1 MCRAPRTAA
10 RQSRFPNLTVSPF
23 RKYMALPCVAKRSA
37 WRVHKRLG
45 CSQIRFPGG
54 FPVSWQAWRIMQ
66 IGVYGSGYLGT
77 VVSAC
82 LADFGTPVTCCHP
95 DSSRMVEMAQGNV
108 PFFEKNLTEVI
119 KRNVRSGRLAYSTD
133 MESFARKAQVIFLAE
148 DTSQHLADLAIRIAR
163 LAPKPPILAI
173 MTPVPVGTA
182 TSVEKRLSEASLKAT
197 IVSQP
202 VFVTAGCA
210 VEDFNW
216 PDRII
221 LGTSS
226 NDAVLALKQILHPLV
241 MRGVPVIVTNHETA
255 ELVRESA
262 TAFVA
267 AKISFINE
275 LAGLCERVNGDAVH
289 LSLALGLDKKIGPRC
304 LQAGAAMGGL
314 FAQSAMDS
322 LARLAQQN
330 NVDLRI
336 LSAVREVNLTMAD
349 GLAEKISAC
358 LKSLQ
363 NKDVGILGLAF
374 KPNTN
379 SVAGSASIK
388 LAQTLVS
395 RGARV
400 RAYDPVA
407 IPDAKLELNGTV
419 HYCETPYAVAEGAEV
434 LVVGT
439 GWPEVRGLD
448 FAKIKNLLRRP
459 LIVDTKNI
467 LDSVR
472 LRAMGF
478 EYVGMGRV

>member
-1 MCRAPRTAA
+1 
-10 RQSRFPNLTVSPF
+10 
-23 RKYMALPCVAKRSA
+23 
-37 WRVHKRLG
+37 
-45 CSQIRFPGG
+45 
-54 FPVSWQAWRIMQ
+54 MQ
-66 IGVYGSGYLGT
+66 IGVYGAGYLGT
-77 VVSAC
+77 VTSAC

-95 DSSRMVEMAQGNV
+95 DSSLMVEMAQGKV
-108 PFFEKNLTEVI
+108 PFHEKNLSEVI
-119 KRNVRSGRLAYSTD
+119 KRSVRSGRLAYSTD
-133 MESFARKAQVIFLAE
+133 VDSFARKCGVIFLAE
-148 DTSQHLADLAIRIAR
+148 DSPQHLPELVLRISKA
-163 LAPKPPILAI
+163 APKPPILSI
-173 MTPVPVGTA
+173 VTPVSVGTGA
-182 TSVEKRLSEASLKAT
+182 ALEKRLQEAGLKAI

-202 VFVTAGCA
+202 IFFTAGCA

-226 NDAVLALKQILHPLV
+226 NDAVIAIKHIFHPLV
-241 MRGVPVIVTNHETA
+241 MRGVPVIVTNHATA
-255 ELVRESA
+255 ELAREAA

-267 AKISFINE
+267 TKISFINE

-304 LQAGAAMGGL
+304 LQAGASMGGL
-314 FAQSAMDS
+314 FAQSDMDA
-322 LARLAQQN
+322 LATLAQEN
-330 NVDLRI
+330 HVPLRI
-336 LSAVREVNLTMAD
+336 LTAAREVNQSLAD
-349 GLAEKISAC
+349 GMAEKISSY
-358 LKSLQ
+358 LQSLQ

-388 LAQTLVS
+388 LAQSLVS

-407 IPDAKLELNGTV
+407 MSDAKLELNGTI
-419 HYCETPYAVAEGAEV
+419 HYCESPYAAAEGVEA
-434 LVVGT
+434 LVVAT
-439 GWPEVRGLD
+439 GWPEFRALD
-448 FAKIKNLLRRP
+448 FSKIKALLRRP

-478 EYVGMGRV
+478 EYVGVGRM

>member
-1 MCRAPRTAA
+1 
-10 RQSRFPNLTVSPF
+10 
-23 RKYMALPCVAKRSA
+23 
-37 WRVHKRLG
+37 
-45 CSQIRFPGG
+45 
-54 FPVSWQAWRIMQ
+54 MQ
-66 IGVYGSGYLGT
+66 IGVYGAGYLGT
-77 VVSAC
+77 VISAC
-82 LADFGTPVTCCHP
+82 LADFGTPITCCHP
-95 DSSRMVEMAQGNV
+95 DSSRMVEMAQGKV
-108 PFFEKNLTEVI
+108 PFHEKNLAEVI

-133 MESFARKAQVIFLAE
+133 VESFARKSAVIFLAE
-148 DTSQHLADLAIRIAR
+148 DTPQHLPDLVLRIAKAVPK
-163 LAPKPPILAI
+163 APVLSIV
-173 MTPVPVGTA
+173 TPVAVGTGA
-182 TSVEKRLSEASLKAT
+182 ALEKKVHDAGLKAT

-202 VFVTAGCA
+202 MFFTAGCA

-221 LGTSS
+221 LGTNS
-226 NDAVLALKQILHPLV
+226 NEAVAAIKQIFHPLV
-241 MRGVPVIVTNHETA
+241 MRGVPVIVTSHATA

-267 AKISFINE
+267 TKISFINE
-275 LAGLCERVNGDAVH
+275 LAGLCEKVGADAVH

-314 FAQSAMDS
+314 FAQSDMDS
-322 LARLAQQN
+322 LSRLAEQN
-330 NVDLRI
+330 NVQLRI
-336 LSAVREVNLTMAD
+336 LSAAREVNRSLAE
-349 GLAEKISAC
+349 GLAEKISGC

-379 SVAGSASIK
+379 SVAGSASIQ
-388 LAQTLVS
+388 LAHGLVA

-419 HYCETPYAVAEGAEV
+419 HYCESPYAAAEGAEA

-439 GWPEVRGLD
+439 GWPEFRALD
-448 FAKIKNLLRRP
+448 FGKIKSLLRRP

-467 LDSVR
+467 LDSTR

-478 EYVGMGRV
+478 EYVGVGRV

>member
-1 MCRAPRTAA
+1 
-10 RQSRFPNLTVSPF
+10 
-23 RKYMALPCVAKRSA
+23 
-37 WRVHKRLG
+37 
-45 CSQIRFPGG
+45 
-54 FPVSWQAWRIMQ
+54 MQ
-66 IGVYGSGYLGT
+66 TGVYGSGYLGT

-148 DTSQHLADLAIRIAR
+148 DTPQHLADLAVRIAR
-163 LAPKPPILAI
+163 LAPKPPILSI
-173 MTPVPVGTA
+173 MTPLSVGTA
-182 TSVEKRLSEASLKAT
+182 TSVEKRLKDAGLKAT

-202 VFVTAGCA
+202 VFLTPGCA

-221 LGTSS
+221 LGTSA
-226 NDAVLALKQILHPLV
+226 NDAVLALKQIFHPLV

-275 LAGLCERVNGDAVH
+275 IAGLCERVNGDAVH

-304 LQAGAAMGGL
+304 LQAGAGMGGL
-314 FAQSAMDS
+314 FAQSDMDS
-322 LARLAQQN
+322 LAQLAREN
-330 NVDLRI
+330 NVELKI
-336 LSAVREVNLTMAD
+336 LSAAREVNLSLAD
-349 GLAEKISAC
+349 GLAEKICAC
-358 LKSLQ
+358 LQSLQ
-363 NKDVGILGLAF
+363 NKDVGILGLSF

-379 SVAGSASIK
+379 SVAGSAAVK
-388 LAQTLVS
+388 LAQSLVA

-407 IPDAKLELNGTV
+407 IPDARLELNGTV
-419 HYCETPYAVAEGAEV
+419 HYCESAYAAAEGVEA

-439 GWPEVRGLD
+439 GWPEFRGLD
-448 FAKIKNLLRRP
+448 FSRIKNLLRRP

-467 LDSVR
+467 LDATR

-478 EYVGMGRV
+478 EYVGVGR

>member
-1 MCRAPRTAA
+1 
-10 RQSRFPNLTVSPF
+10 
-23 RKYMALPCVAKRSA
+23 
-37 WRVHKRLG
+37 
-45 CSQIRFPGG
+45 
-54 FPVSWQAWRIMQ
+54 MQ
-66 IGVYGSGYLGT
+66 IGVYGAGYLGT
-77 VVSAC
+77 VISAC

-95 DSSRMVEMAQGNV
+95 DSSRMVEMAQGKV
-108 PFFEKNLTEVI
+108 PFHEKNLSEVI
-119 KRNVRSGRLAYSTD
+119 KRNVRSGRLTYSTD
-133 MESFARKAQVIFLAE
+133 VESFARKSGVIFLAE
-148 DTSQHLADLAIRIAR
+148 DTLDQLADLAVRISRA
-163 LAPKPPILAI
+163 ATKPPILSI
-173 MTPVPVGTA
+173 VTPVPVGTGTA
-182 TSVEKRLSEASLKAT
+182 LEQKVNEAGAKVI

-202 VFVTAGCA
+202 MFFTAGCA

-221 LGTSS
+221 LGTTS
-226 NDAVLALKQILHPLV
+226 NEAVLAIKQIFHPLV
-241 MRGVPVIVTNHETA
+241 MRGVPVIVTNHATA

-275 LAGLCERVNGDAVH
+275 LAGLCEKVNADAVH

-304 LQAGAAMGGL
+304 LQAGAGMGGL
-314 FAQSAMDS
+314 FAQSDMDALS
-322 LARLAQQN
+322 RLAKSN
-330 NVDLRI
+330 GVDLKI
-336 LSAVREVNLTMAD
+336 LNAAREVNHSLAD

-379 SVAGSASIK
+379 SVAGSSSIQ
-388 LAQTLVS
+388 LAQGLVA

-407 IPDAKLELNGTV
+407 MADAKLELNGTV
-419 HYCETPYAVAEGAEV
+419 HYCESPYAVAEGAEA
-434 LVVGT
+434 LIVGT
-439 GWPEVRGLD
+439 GWPEFRALD
-448 FAKIKNLLRRP
+448 FGKIKTLLRRP

-478 EYVGMGRV
+478 EYVGVGRV

>member
-1 MCRAPRTAA
+1 MLRNPAPQASFQLVPA
-10 RQSRFPNLTVSPF
+10 
-23 RKYMALPCVAKRSA
+23 
-37 WRVHKRLG
+37 
-45 CSQIRFPGG
+45 GG
-54 FPVSWQAWRIMQ
+54 IMQ

-108 PFFEKNLTEVI
+108 PYFEKNLGEVI

-133 MESFARKAQVIFLAE
+133 MESFARKAHVIFLAE
-148 DTSQHLADLAIRIAR
+148 DTAQHLGDLAVRVAR
-163 LAPKPPILAI
+163 LAPRPPILSLV
-173 MTPVPVGTA
+173 TPVPVGTA
-182 TSVEKRLSEASLKAT
+182 SEVEKRLKQEKLRGT

-202 VFVTAGCA
+202 VFFTPGCA

-221 LGTSS
+221 MGTSS
-226 NDAVLALKQILHPLV
+226 NDAVLALKQIFHPLV

-267 AKISFINE
+267 TKISFINE
-275 LAGLCERVNGDAVH
+275 LSSLCEKVNADAMS
-289 LSLALGLDKKIGPRC
+289 LSLALGLDKKIAPRC
-304 LQAGAAMGGL
+304 LQPGAGMGGL
-314 FAQSAMDS
+314 FAESDMDS
-322 LARLAQQN
+322 LAELAQQKG
-330 NVDLRI
+330 VSLKV
-336 LSAVREVNLTMAD
+336 LGAAREVNQS
-349 GLAEKISAC
+349 LAERLVDKISRVVN
-358 LKSLQ
+358 SVQ

-379 SVAGSASIK
+379 SVAGSSSVR
-388 LAQTLVS
+388 LAQTLIAK
-395 RGARV
+395 GARV

-407 IPDAKLELNGTV
+407 IPEAKIQLNGTV
-419 HYCETPYAVAEGAEV
+419 RYCETAYAAAEGVDA

-439 GWPEVRGLD
+439 GWPEFRALD
-448 FAKIKNLLRRP
+448 FDKIKHLLKRP
-459 LIVDTKNI
+459 VIVDTKNL

-478 EYVGMGRV
+478 QYVGVGRG